1 MSEKLRLSAIIHGRI
16 QGVGFRFFAQLRA
29 SELGLTGYVR
39 NRWDGTVEV
48 VAEGEEDAV
57 RRFLGELR
65 MGPRSAIVDRV
76 DVRWE
81 DYTGEFKYFQ
91 VRF

>member
-1 MSEKLRLSAIIHGRI
+1 MSEKVRLSAIVRGRV

-29 SELGLTGYVR
+29 SELGVTGYVR

-65 MGPRSAIVDRV
+65 MGARSAIVDRV
-76 DVRWE
+76 DVQWD
-81 DYTGEFKYFQ
+81 DYTGEFKYFE

>member
-1 MSEKLRLSAIIHGRI
+1 MSDKVRLSAIVHGRV
-16 QGVGFRFFAQLRA
+16 QGIGFRYFAYLRA

-48 VAEGEEDAV
+48 VAEGKEDAL
-57 RRFLGELR
+57 RKFLEGLR
-65 MGPRSAIVDRV
+65 VGPRSAIVDGV

-81 DYTGEFKYFQ
+81 GYTSEFRYFE

>member
-1 MSEKLRLSAIIHGRI
+1 MAKKVRLSAIIHGRV

-48 VAEGEEDAV
+48 VAEGEEDSV
-57 RRFLGELR
+57 RRFLGALR
-65 MGPRSAIVDRV
+65 VGPRSAIVDRV
-76 DVRWE
+76 DVQWE
-81 DYTGEFKYFQ
+81 DYSGEFKYFD

>member
-1 MSEKLRLSAIIHGRI
+1 MSEKVRLSAIIHGRV

-39 NRWDGTVEV
+39 NRWDGAVEV

-57 RRFLGELR
+57 RRLLGELR
-65 MGPRSAIVDRV
+65 VGPRSAIVDRV
-76 DVRWE
+76 DVQWE
-81 DYTGEFKYFQ
+81 DYTGEFKYFG

>member
-1 MSEKLRLSAIIHGRI
+1 VRLSAIIHGRV

-39 NRWDGTVEV
+39 NRWDGAVEV

-57 RRFLGELR
+57 RRLLGELR
-65 MGPRSAIVDRV
+65 VGPRSAIVDRV
-76 DVRWE
+76 DVQWE
-81 DYTGEFKYFQ
+81 DYTGEFKYFG